1 MLVAGLL
8 ANCLVVFAADPAD
21 PHPPAADFY
30 RNLQNRAI
38 LDGSSKV
45 LHWGSDPA
53 NYVQWGTHSNRLIPV
68 YAFGTLGAGEG
79 VDLNSYLGP
88 RSPYR
93 DEAALKQL
101 YGRVPERTLNPNAG
115 YFDQTNVFDIQRAAL
130 AAGKKRI
137 VLVVFDGMGWDT
149 TRAAAIAKTGAVYRE
164 GRGTGLFFQDY
175 AAGGTSQYGLV
186 VTSPYG
192 DQARLDVDSQQV
204 ASCVPGGGY
213 DPARAGPAPWSP
225 MPDREYIKGDAKK
238 KAHVKTDSS
247 ASATSLCA
255 GVKTYNLAIN
265 VARDGSQVDTIAHL
279 AQRAG
284 YGVGV
289 VTSVP
294 ISHATPAAA
303 YAHNVTRAD
312 YQDLTRDL
320 LGLPSVSHPVA
331 PLPGLDLL
339 MGAGW
344 GAELQKN
351 EKQGRNFVPGN
362 VYLSAADRRACDVR
376 TGGKY
381 VVAERV
387 RGRRGA
393 EVLAEGVRAARASGD
408 RLLGYFGV
416 AKAGDGHLPFRTAS
430 GDYLPAL
437 DRGKKQEIY
446 SDADV
451 RENPTLADLAG
462 AALDYLGDRD
472 RFWLMVEAGD
482 VDWANHA
489 NNIDSSIGAV
499 LSGDDAVRVVAN
511 WIEKHGGWKDAVMIV
526 TSDHDHY
533 LVLEDPAALAKGAR
547 P

>member
-1 MLVAGLL
+1 
-8 ANCLVVFAADPAD
+8 
-21 PHPPAADFY
+21 
-30 RNLQNRAI
+30 
-38 LDGSSKV
+38 V

-53 NYVQWGTHSNRLIPV
+53 NYVQWGKHSNKLIPV
-68 YAFGTLGAGEG
+68 YAFGTAGAGEG
-79 VDLNSYLGP
+79 IDLESYRGA

-93 DEAALKQL
+93 SESALRRL
-101 YGRVPERTLNPNAG
+101 YGRVPAATLNPAAE
-115 YFDQTNVFDIQRAAL
+115 YFDQTNVYDIQRAAL

-137 VLVVFDGMGWDT
+137 ILVVFDGMGWET
-149 TRAAAIAKTGAVYRE
+149 TRAAAIAKTGVVYRE
-164 GRGTGLFFQDY
+164 GRGAGLFFQDY
-175 AAGGTSQYGLV
+175 TAGGTSQYGLV

-192 DQARLDVDSQQV
+192 DQARFDVDLQSV
-204 ASCVPGGGY
+204 ASSVAGGGY
-213 DPARAGPAPWSP
+213 DPARAGPTPWST
-225 MPDREYIKGDAKK
+225 MPDREYVKGDAKK
-238 KAHVKTDSS
+238 KAHVQTDSS
-247 ASATSLCA
+247 ASATSLCS
-255 GVKTYNLAIN
+255 GIKTYNLAIN
-265 VARDGSQVDTIAHL
+265 VAPDGRQVETIAHQ

-284 YGVGV
+284 YAVGA

-294 ISHATPAAA
+294 ISHATPASA

-320 LGLPSVSHPVA
+320 LGLPSASHPGA
-331 PLPGLDLL
+331 PLPGLDVV

-351 EKQGRNFVPGN
+351 EKQGLNFVPGN
-362 VYLSAADRRACDVR
+362 VYLTAADRRACDVKN
-376 TGGKY
+376 GGKY
-381 VVAERV
+381 VVAERT
-387 RGRRGA
+387 RGRRGVD
-393 EVLAEGVRAARASGD
+393 VLAEAVRAARAGGE
-408 RLLGYFGV
+408 RLLCYFGV

-446 SDADV
+446 SDADI

-462 AALDYLGDRD
+462 AALDHLGDKE
-472 RFWLMVEAGD
+472 RFWLMIEAGD

-499 LSGDDAVRVVAN
+499 FSGDDAVRVAAT

-533 LVLEDPAALAKGAR
+533 LVLEDPAALAKGAH